1 MALREALDERERPFE
16 EPLVGLYHRAD
27 YSIRKLRAY
36 FDNGRA
42 GLDQEMA
49 EILAGHQDA
58 IVGDVFGIA
67 GETDEEYLTSD
78 T

>member
-1 MALREALDERERPFE
+1 
-16 EPLVGLYHRAD
+16 LVGLYRHAD

-49 EILAGHQDA
+49 EIVADHLDA
-58 IVGDVFGIA
+58 IVGEVFGIP
-67 GETDEEYLTSD
+67 GEIDEEYSTSEA
-78 T
+78 